1 MSRPQI
7 AQGTGWAPLLSRGAP
22 DELFDAYVFD
32 LDGTLYLGD
41 ELLPG
46 ARRLLLAL
54 RELGRPVRF
63 LSNNATL
70 DVAQYAAKLARMGL
84 PTREGDVVNTVVTM
98 TRWLLDHAPDAVVFP
113 IAEAPLIRAFEQAG
127 IRMSEDPAEI
137 DIVVASFDRAFD
149 YRKLQIAFDAIW
161 FHGRARLVA
170 TNPDRYCPMPGGRGE
185 PDCAA
190 VVAAIEAC
198 TGTTCEVNVGKPDP
212 EMLRAALAGLD
223 VDPART
229 VMVGDR
235 LGTDILL
242 AHTAGTSSALVLTG
256 ETRPQDLI
264 GVPDEQ
270 LPDLVLERVDQLLPA
285 HLWTEL
291 GWSGDEAAPRT

>member
-1 MSRPQI
+1 M
-7 AQGTGWAPLLSRGAP
+7 
-22 DELFDAYVFD
+22 
-32 LDGTLYLGD
+32 
-41 ELLPG
+41 
-46 ARRLLLAL
+46 RL
-54 RELGRPVRF
+54 

-70 DVAQYAAKLARMGL
+70 DVAQYAATLTQMGL
-84 PTREGDVVNTVVTM
+84 PTREDDVVTTVVTM

-113 IAEAPLIRAFEQAG
+113 IAEASLIRAF
-127 IRMSEDPAEI
+127 D
-137 DIVVASFDRAFD
+137 DRT
-149 YRKLQIAFDAIW
+149 LQITFDAIW

-170 TNPDRYCPMPGGRGE
+170 TNPDRYCPMPGGHGE
-185 PDCAA
+185 PDRAA

-198 TGTTCEVNVGKPDP
+198 SGTTCEVNVGKPDP
-212 EMLRAALAGLD
+212 EMLRAALADLD
-223 VDPART
+223 VDPARA

-242 AHTAGTSSALVLTG
+242 AHTAGTSSALVRTG

-264 GVPDEQ
+264 GVPVEQ

-285 HLWTEL
+285 HLWSEL